1 MGVFSS
7 DAEYCPISGVLLT
20 FRRPAV
26 LVVAL
31 ALSCG
36 ALAASSAAMAQ
47 AKPASTKPA
56 AAKLARPPA
65 GVLGIDVSSWQ
76 PHVRWKIVKTDHL
89 RFAYIKATEGTYYQS
104 PTFRSQYRGARGAG
118 IVAGAYHFATPDTSS
133 GAAQA
138 RYFAAHGGG
147 WRAGALPGVL
157 DIEGNPYGRR
167 CYGLT
172 PAAMT
177 GWIRVFVRTYHARTG
192 WWPVINTFTS
202 WWKACTGNTLVFA
215 ARDPLWVN
223 AHGRTASPLPAGWT
237 SYTVWQWAET
247 GTYPADQDVIP
258 ARLFSRLHHE
268 PR

>member
-1 MGVFSS
+1 MGVFSC
-7 DAEYCPISGVLLT
+7 DASRYPISGVLVT

-36 ALAASSAAMAQ
+36 ALPAFSAAVAR
-47 AKPASTKPA
+47 AEPATARPA
-56 AAKLARPPA
+56 AARLARPPA

-76 PHVRWKIVKTDHL
+76 PHVRWKVVKADHL
-89 RFAYIKATEGTYYQS
+89 RFAYIKATEGTYYRS
-104 PTFRSQYRGARGAG
+104 PVFRSQWTGARAAG
-118 IVAGAYHFATPDTSS
+118 IVTGAYHFANPASS
-133 GAAQA
+133 GGAAQA
-138 RYFAAHGGG
+138 RYFVAHGGG
-147 WRAGALPGVL
+147 WRAGTLPGVL

-177 GWIRVFVRTYHARTG
+177 AWIRVFVRTYHDHTG

-202 WWKACTGNTLVFA
+202 WWKACTGNTGVFA

-223 AHGRTASPLPAGWT
+223 AHGGTARPLPAGWA
-237 SYTVWQWAET
+237 SYTVWQWAVT

-258 ARLFSRLHHE
+258 ARLFTRLHHE

>member
-1 MGVFSS
+1 L
-7 DAEYCPISGVLLT
+7 I
-20 FRRPAV
+20 FRRPAE
-26 LVVAL
+26 LAIAL

-36 ALAASSAAMAQ
+36 VLMSSSAAVG
-47 AKPASTKPA
+47 SA
-56 AAKLARPPA
+56 AAPAARPPA

-76 PHVRWKIVKTDHL
+76 PHVRWKVVKADHL

-104 PTFRSQYRGARGAG
+104 PVFRSQERGARGVG
-118 IVAGAYHFATPDTSS
+118 IVTGAYHFATPNTSS

-138 RYFAAHGGG
+138 RYFVAHGGA

-167 CYGLT
+167 CYGMT
-172 PAAMT
+172 PAALT
-177 GWIRVFVRTYHARTG
+177 RWIRAFVGTYHARTG

-202 WWKACTGNTLVFA
+202 WWKRCTGNTKAFA

-223 AHGRTASPLPAGWT
+223 AHGGTARPLPAGWA
-237 SYTVWQWAET
+237 SYTVWQWAES
-247 GTYPADQDVIP
+247 GSYPADQDVIP
-258 ARLFSRLHHE
+258 ASLFTALHHE

>member
-1 MGVFSS
+1 
-7 DAEYCPISGVLLT
+7 LT
-20 FRRPAV
+20 FRRPVVLAV
-26 LVVAL
+26 AV

-36 ALAASSAAMAQ
+36 ALSVSSAAVA
-47 AKPASTKPA
+47 AAGSAAGRPA
-56 AAKLARPPA
+56 AVLPPA
-65 GVLGIDVSSWQ
+65 GVAGIDVSSWQ
-76 PHVRWKIVKTDHL
+76 PHVRWRVVKADHL

-104 PTFRSQYRGARGAG
+104 PTFRGQNRGARAVG
-118 IVAGAYHFATPDTSS
+118 IVTGAYHFATPNTSS
-133 GAAQA
+133 GLAQA

-167 CYGLT
+167 CYGMT
-172 PAAMT
+172 PQAMT
-177 GWIRVFVRTYHARTG
+177 RWIRSFVRAYHARTG

-202 WWKACTGNTLVFA
+202 WWKACTGNTAAFA

-223 AHGRTASPLPAGWT
+223 AHSRTASPLPAGWT

-268 PR
+268 HR

>member
-1 MGVFSS
+1 LIF
-7 DAEYCPISGVLLT
+7 C
-20 FRRPAV
+20 RPAV

-36 ALAASSAAMAQ
+36 ALTASAAAMAG
-47 AKPASTKPA
+47 AAPAGARPA
-56 AAKLARPPA
+56 ATKLARPPA

-76 PHVRWKIVKTDHL
+76 PHVRWKVVQADHL
-89 RFAYIKATEGTYYQS
+89 RFAYIKATEGTYYRS
-104 PTFRSQYRGARGAG
+104 PTFRSQERGARAAG
-118 IVAGAYHFATPDTSS
+118 IVTGAYHFANPHSS
-133 GAAQA
+133 GGAAQA

-147 WRAGALPGVL
+147 RRSGALPGVL
-157 DIEGNPYGRR
+157 DIEGNPYGAR

-177 GWIRVFVRTYHARTG
+177 RWVRAFVGTYHARTG

-202 WWKACTGNTLVFA
+202 WWKACTGNTRVFA

-237 SYTVWQWAET
+237 SWTVWQWAVT

-258 ARLFSRLHHE
+258 AALFTSLHHE